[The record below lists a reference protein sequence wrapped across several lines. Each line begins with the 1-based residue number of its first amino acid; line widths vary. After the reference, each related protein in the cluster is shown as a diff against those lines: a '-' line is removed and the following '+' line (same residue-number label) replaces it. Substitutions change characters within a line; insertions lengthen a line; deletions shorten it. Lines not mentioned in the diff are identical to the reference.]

1 MKNITSSQLISVLI
15 TSTLLS
21 SCGGETGEGNNALQ
35 IFSPLS
41 VAVISPADNPSS
53 IEKNQ
58 LGQLLF
64 WDPILSGNQDVACAT
79 CHHPDKGYA
88 DALPLSIGVGGHG
101 LGENRMSGSLA
112 KRNASTILNT
122 AFNGI
127 DSQNSYDPTQAQMF
141 WDNRVRSLE
150 HQAKLP
156 ILSQEEMRGEDIA
169 EDQIMTIVIE
179 RLEAIPE
186 YKQLFLNAFGTSVI
200 TETLI
205 FKAIAS
211 FERSLIANNSRFDQF
226 LKGDSN
232 ALTAIEQEGLE
243 EFVEVGCA
251 ECHSGPMLSDYQLH
265 VIGTPDLTLPN
276 GTLLTD
282 MGAGQFD
289 FRTPTLRNLNLTGPY
304 MHNGIFETLEEV
316 VQFYQQASQGE
327 NIHPSL
333 SLQDLA
339 PQIQQ
344 LDMGDGDGGDEEGEG
359 EGDNNAIVSFLK
371 SLQDDQFDKTIPESV
386 PSSLQPGGNI

>member
-1 MKNITSSQLISVLI
+1 MKNITTSQLISVLI

-35 IFSPLS
+35 IFSPLAD
-41 VAVISPADNPSS
+41 AVISPTDNPSS

-79 CHHPDKGYA
+79 CHHPDMGYA

-127 DSQNSYDPTQAQMF
+127 DNQGSYDPAQAQMF

-156 ILSQEEMRGEDIA
+156 ILSLEEMRGEEIA
-169 EDQIMTIVIE
+169 EDQIMAVVIE

-186 YKQLFLNAFGTSVI
+186 YKQLFFNAFATREIS
-200 TETLI
+200 EDLI

-211 FERSLIANNSRFDQF
+211 FERTLIAGNSRFDQF
-226 LKGDSN
+226 LKGDST
-232 ALTAIEQEGLE
+232 ALTAEEQDGLE

-251 ECHSGPMLSDYQLH
+251 ACHRGPMLSDYQLH
-265 VIGTPDLTLPN
+265 VVGTPDLTLSN
-276 GTLLTD
+276 GTQITD
-282 MGAGQFD
+282 IGAGKFE

-333 SLQDLA
+333 NQQDLA
-339 PQIQQ
+339 PQMQQ
-344 LDMGDGDGGDEEGEG
+344 LEMEDGGGDGENG
-359 EGDNNAIVSFLK
+359 NITSIVSFLNT
-371 SLQDDQFDKTIPESV
+371 LQDDQFDRTIPESV
-386 PSSLQPGGNI
+386 PSGLQPGGNI